1 MNFEEVGIIIAK
13 IKNTNNPKLDKTVS
27 VETDKNKVKERI
39 DKIQLD
45 KEFEIMQH
53 IPSNRERDVVYITGQ
68 SGSGKSYYTKA
79 LAEEYRNKFKK
90 NDIYLFSS
98 VEKDALDKIKGLKRV
113 KLSNELLN
121 VSYEDLNLNNCLLI
135 FDDTDVI
142 SNKFHKKKIDEIL
155 NIALQKGR
163 HNNVSIY
170 YTSHQPNNGKETKII
185 LAEAHSITFFNTL
198 GNRSLKYLL
207 EGSFGFSTKQINNI
221 RKIDSRWYTIFKT
234 FPLVV
239 MHQKGAY
246 VVEKTDL

>member
-13 IKNTNNPKLDKTVS
+13 IKNTNNPKLDKIVS

-79 LAEEYRNKFKK
+79 LAEEYRNKFK
-90 NDIYLFSS
+90 NNGIYLFSS

-113 KLSNELLN
+113 KITNDLLN

-142 SNKFHKKKIDEIL
+142 SNKFYKKKVDEIL

-185 LAEAHSITFFNTL
+185 LAEAHSIVFFNTL

-207 EGSFGFSTKQINNI
+207 ESSFGFSTKQINNI

-246 VVEKTDL
+246 VVDKTDL